1 MSEKAAQLQQYNQDL
16 VKYIEVLKK
25 KKMKIEIEIATDEK
39 NKETI
44 GNQIRLLS
52 EKLQEIEHK
61 QNIKKHELAKIDDTL
76 TQSEIG
82 YSKIIDSLQV
92 LLNFAASKT
101 ETEIEM
107 KRDPRH

>member
-1 MSEKAAQLQQYNQDL
+1 MIKFLSFID
-16 VKYIEVLKK
+16 IECLKK
-25 KKMKIEIEIATDEK
+25 KKLKIEIEIATDEK

-44 GNQIRLLS
+44 ANQIRLLT
-52 EKLQEIEHK
+52 EKHEEIESRQQHRK
-61 QNIKKHELAKIDDTL
+61 IALAKIDDTL

-101 ETEIEM
+101 DSEN
-107 KRDPRH
+107 HHHH

>member
-1 MSEKAAQLQQYNQDL
+1 M
-16 VKYIEVLKK
+16 KK
-25 KKMKIEIEIATDEK
+25 KKAKIEIELATDEK

-44 GNQIRLLS
+44 SNQIRVLTD
-52 EKLQEIEHK
+52 KLDEIEARQQTKRH
-61 QNIKKHELAKIDDTL
+61 NLSRIEDTL

-101 ETEIEM
+101 DMEYHPENS
-107 KRDPRH
+107 HHH